1 MRNVAISLVVA
12 AATAASLSLNA
23 QVPADGAQ
31 LLTQSGCAV
40 CHGADGQGTA
50 AGPSLDASA
59 LSLDEFVASVRQA
72 TRTMPAYAAEILPD
86 EDLSRM
92 FAFLEAQTTEPASAG
107 RVDVGAELYSA
118 YGCYSCHADEAQ
130 GGQHGPRLGPDPI
143 TYARFEWYTR
153 HPTRTMPPYSTVV
166 LTDQEMADIYAFV
179 EAQPQPPPL
188 ESIPL
193 LAP

>member
-92 FAFLEAQTTEPASAG
+92 FAFLKAQTTEPASAG